1 VNGTYLIYLFS
12 QFFILPFT
20 HSAIHQLNT
29 DIRIY
34 VEEAPGQRRELEA
47 PTDMGLSLME
57 LLKANDYPIQATCGG
72 MALCATCHVEVLAGP
87 PLPEPSD
94 DEWAMLDTL
103 PVLHETSR
111 LSCQIRLAQTL
122 DGLVVR
128 IADPAV

>member
-1 VNGTYLIYLFS
+1 MS
-12 QFFILPFT
+12 
-20 HSAIHQLNT
+20 

-34 VEEAPGQRRELEA
+34 VEEAPGQRRELPA

-72 MALCATCHVEVLAGP
+72 MALCATCHVEILAGP
-87 PLPEPSD
+87 PLHEPSD

-111 LSCQIRLAQTL
+111 LSCQIRLEPNL

-128 IADPAV
+128 VLGSGE